1 MQRAILGQ
9 VNSIVAVGDWAV
21 VEERPGSPNLLPAPW
36 ALGNEI
42 SRQKRLGL
50 TPGGCLQRP
59 LEPGPGGQS
68 WGPPTPRLTPVCFF
82 PRWLYEGLSREKAEE
97 LLLLPGN
104 PGGAFLIRESQ
115 TRRGG

>member
-1 MQRAILGQ
+1 M
-9 VNSIVAVGDWAV
+9 VG
-21 VEERPGSPNLLPAPW
+21 ERPGSPNLLPAPW
-36 ALGNEI
+36 ALGSEI

-50 TPGGCLQRP
+50 TPGGCPQRP
-59 LEPGPGGQS
+59 LEPGPGGQR
-68 WGPPTPRLTPVCFF
+68 WGATRPQADPRLLF

-115 TRRGG
+115 SRRGG